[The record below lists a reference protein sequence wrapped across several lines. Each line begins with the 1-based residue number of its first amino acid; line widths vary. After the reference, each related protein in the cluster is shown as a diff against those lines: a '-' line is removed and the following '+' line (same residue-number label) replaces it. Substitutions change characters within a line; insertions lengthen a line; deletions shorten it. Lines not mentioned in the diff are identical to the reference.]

1 MSTPDEVPELVSRA
15 LHQCLLTGWL
25 QTTRNETGRLLATL
39 AAGREG
45 TIAEASTGG
54 GAGVAW
60 LRSGAPQSTH
70 VVCVEQDPERAE
82 QARQTLQ
89 GADVEVLDGGC
100 ETLRARGPFSL
111 LYLSRRT
118 AELIS
123 RDLAWQLVEPGGV
136 VVIDDFDPS
145 PGWPPREVTGAI
157 DTLRQGWLSDE
168 RFTSSE
174 VAVAPDLAVVLA
186 TKN

>member
-1 MSTPDEVPELVSRA
+1 MSTPDQVPELVSRA
-15 LHQCLLTGWL
+15 LHQCLVTGWL

-60 LRSGAPQSTH
+60 LRSGAHPDTH
-70 VVCVEQDPERAE
+70 VVCVEKDSKRAERA
-82 QARQTLQ
+82 RRTLE
-89 GADVEVLDGGC
+89 GTDVEVLDGGC
-100 ETLRARGPFSL
+100 ETLRARAPFSL
-111 LYLSRRT
+111 LYLSRST
-118 AELIS
+118 AEQLS

-136 VVIDDFDPS
+136 VVIDDFEPS
-145 PGWPPREVTGAI
+145 HQWPPRDFCGAI
-157 DTLRQGWLSDE
+157 DTLRQDWLSDE
-168 RFTSSE
+168 RFISSE

-186 TKN
+186 TKR